1 MARMFPGKNFIGI
14 DIKGSRLFHPA
25 REISEEGMANAAL
38 LRCKIDFIDQIFAA
52 EVNEI
57 WVTFPDPFIE
67 KPRRRL
73 TSPFF
78 LSRYHKVLRPG
89 GIINLKTDNTEV
101 YSSTLA
107 LAQEN
112 GLPILKATDDL
123 YSGAV
128 TKVESIKTT
137 YERKFLE
144 AGKKICLLRFVLDR
158 QIDSTK

>member
-1 MARMFPGKNFIGI
+1 
-14 DIKGSRLFHPA
+14 
-25 REISEEGMANAAL
+25 
-38 LRCKIDFIDQIFAA
+38 
-52 EVNEI
+52 
-57 WVTFPDPFIE
+57 
-67 KPRRRL
+67 
-73 TSPFF
+73 
-78 LSRYHKVLRPG
+78 VLKPG